1 MGNPSIIQFNLI
13 AISHFTMSDF
23 KATVSETKSASG
35 HAGFH
40 VTGYEKIE
48 YGFTFIDGI
57 FDPSN
62 TNLADCY
69 KKWGRCLAVTDQNIY
84 NVYGKQMEAY
94 FQHHGLELKIHKT
107 KIGEKV
113 KTMPTLLSI
122 VDSMNEFGI
131 YRKEPVL
138 VVGGGLVTDVA
149 GFACAAYKRNTNF
162 IRIPTTVIGLIDASV
177 SIKVAVNYGN
187 YKNRLGAYHA
197 PMHTFLD
204 FTFLRTLS
212 TAQIRN
218 GFAELIKISTCS
230 HLDTFNLLDKYCEQ
244 LIEQSFGRANGS
256 SQELIDAADKINREG
271 IHEML
276 RLETPNLHEIG
287 LDRVIAYGHTWSP
300 LHELVPET
308 PLRHGHAISIDMA
321 YSATLA
327 NQRGLLSDQ
336 EHRRIL
342 NLFSRAGLSM
352 DHPQF
357 DEEILDKGT
366 QAIMKTRDGP
376 LRAAVPKPLGS
387 CVFLDDVS
395 QEELASALRTHK
407 KIMKE
412 YPREGAGLE
421 AFVDA
426 SDTGYTMN
434 AKPAE
439 NTTNGADA
447 SLKKAVINNDAVN
460 GQAAGG
466 LGATNVDGVT
476 GTPEHAVKH
485 AAGVDADSAM
495 TNGHVNGVNGHA
507 NGVKTNGA

>member
-1 MGNPSIIQFNLI
+1 
-13 AISHFTMSDF
+13 
-23 KATVSETKSASG
+23 
-35 HAGFH
+35 
-40 VTGYEKIE
+40 
-48 YGFTFIDGI
+48 
-57 FDPSN
+57 
-62 TNLADCY
+62 
-69 KKWGRCLAVTDQNIY
+69 
-84 NVYGKQMEAY
+84 
-94 FQHHGLELKIHKT
+94 
-107 KIGEKV
+107 
-113 KTMPTLLSI
+113 
-122 VDSMNEFGI
+122 
-131 YRKEPVL
+131 
-138 VVGGGLVTDVA
+138 
-149 GFACAAYKRNTNF
+149 FACAAYRRNTNY

-197 PMHTFLD
+197 PQHTFLD
-204 FTFLRTLS
+204 FAFLRTLPE
-212 TAQIRN
+212 AQIRN
-218 GFAELIKISTCS
+218 GFAELIKISSCA
-230 HLDTFNLLDKYCEQ
+230 HLPTFDLLDKYCEQ
-244 LIEQSFGRANGS
+244 LIGTGFGRMDNS
-256 SQELIDAADKINREG
+256 TQEVRDAADKINWNG
-271 IHEML
+271 IYEML
-276 RLETPNLHEIG
+276 KLETPNLHEIG

-300 LHELVPET
+300 LHELVPEV

-336 EHRRIL
+336 EHRRLL

-366 QAIMKTRDGP
+366 QAIMKTRDGL

-387 CVFLDDVS
+387 CVFLNDVS

-421 AFVDA
+421 AYVDA

-495 TNGHVNGVNGHA
+495 TNGHVNGVNGYA